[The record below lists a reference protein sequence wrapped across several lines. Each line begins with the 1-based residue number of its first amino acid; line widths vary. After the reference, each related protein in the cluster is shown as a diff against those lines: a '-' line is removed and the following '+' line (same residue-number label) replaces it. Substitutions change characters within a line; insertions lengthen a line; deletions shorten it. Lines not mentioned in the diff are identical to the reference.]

1 MIVAPKSKFLKQR
14 QGDAPTI
21 VQILPAMVRGGVERG
36 TVEMADAVQKHGG
49 RAIVV
54 SRGGPIVR
62 HLDRL
67 GATHYQL
74 DIHTKNPFRWPQV
87 RRQLKAILSREYA
100 QDQHFHGLELLL
112 TGA

>member
-1 MIVAPKSKFLKQR
+1 MIVAPKLKLLKQR
-14 QGDAPTI
+14 QGNAPTI

-54 SRGGPIVR
+54 SRGGPMVR

-74 DIHTKNPFRWPQV
+74 DVHTKTRFVGRKFV
-87 RRQLKAILSREYA
+87 AS
-100 QDQHFHGLELLL
+100 
-112 TGA
+112 